1 MKIYEYLAT
10 PGTFIDAYINEILA
24 KVTEIASE
32 NSSNFKFK
40 IEFKFNDI
48 VFYVDK
54 NTTLK
59 ECQMMYNA
67 LHEKRF
73 NDNRKKKIKMKKTLV
88 MSAFP
93 ASGKTFAYNK
103 YKNSKIIFDSDSSE
117 FSWIKDEFGNNT
129 KERNP
134 DFPNNYI
141 QHIKDN
147 LGKADIIFISSH
159 LNVRQA
165 MKDNDIDYI
174 TIYPS
179 KECRLEWVGRMHLR
193 GNDDKFISFIN
204 DNWDN
209 FMFDIKNEPHGT
221 QLWTLEHNQYI
232 ENCLVDFF

>member
-1 MKIYEYLAT
+1 M
-10 PGTFIDAYINEILA
+10 N
-24 KVTEIASE
+24 
-32 NSSNFKFK
+32 
-40 IEFKFNDI
+40 
-48 VFYVDK
+48 
-54 NTTLK
+54 
-59 ECQMMYNA
+59 
-67 LHEKRF
+67 
-73 NDNRKKKIKMKKTLV
+73 KTLV

-129 KERNP
+129 KKRNP

-174 TIYPS
+174 TVYPS
-179 KECRLEWVGRMHLR
+179 KECRLEWVGRMYLR

-232 ENCLVDFF
+232 ENCLVDFLNEKDKK